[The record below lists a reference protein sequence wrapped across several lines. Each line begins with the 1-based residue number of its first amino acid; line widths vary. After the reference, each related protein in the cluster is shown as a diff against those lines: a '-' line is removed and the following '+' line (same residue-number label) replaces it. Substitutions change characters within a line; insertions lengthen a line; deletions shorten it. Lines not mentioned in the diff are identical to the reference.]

1 MKLMGRKSSYA
12 KGIRAE
18 RIVKKRLEK
27 RGWLVKQSKGSR
39 GPYDLYA
46 LKGGKKLLIQVK
58 SGTSSLRRREKH
70 TLRKVATKKG
80 AKALYMKV
88 DNRGKISSKFV

>member
-1 MKLMGRKSSYA
+1 MRKKSNYS

-27 RGWLVKQSKGSR
+27 KGWLVKQSKGSR

-46 LKGGKKLLIQVK
+46 LKGGRKFLIQVK
-58 SGTSSLRRREKH
+58 SGKSSLSRKEKRRLRKAAREKG
-70 TLRKVATKKG
+70 AT
-80 AKALYMKV
+80 AVFMKV
-88 DNRGKISSKFV
+88 KGRKISSKFV